1 MARGSWLVARCSLL
15 VARCSALKYWRMRSV
30 TGHRAMRPRFLLLR
44 LSLANA
50 IRGRTERRAN
60 EINLKSNDYPNLSIT
75 TDIGRY
81 GTHST
86 QTAIYNDRFSENLV
100 VIGPVDSTCIL
111 YCTYFLLNKLKT
123 TEVKIRCHTFLANRC
138 AMRARRFY
146 VVPSTKPITTNN
158 RSL

>member
-1 MARGSWLVARCSLL
+1 MKPYVG
-15 VARCSALKYWRMRSV
+15 
-30 TGHRAMRPRFLLLR
+30 RFLLAASPR
-44 LSLANA
+44 YFS
-50 IRGRTERRAN
+50 IR
-60 EINLKSNDYPNLSIT
+60 YPNVSIA

-86 QTAIYNDRFSENLV
+86 QTAIYYDRFSENLV

-146 VVPSTKPITTNN
+146 VVPSTKPITTNK
-158 RSL
+158 RSFGNVPPRSKWQYKCKFAKTVTPAPLAYHPILYSHRSVICYDRS